1 MHISFTG
8 DCVLARFSLSDRVW
22 KKTSVKEEKAEKPQA
37 QAQTSQNARMLARL
51 FIASLLFASTDAF
64 APSARAVKPVAGG
77 VRSPAISM
85 RGWEDPYA
93 KGAGFKTDKL
103 NVKKNSF
110 DEEMDE
116 INSKNNQVLGIAL
129 FAMIGIII
137 ALVGTT
143 SIQAGVL

>member
-1 MHISFTG
+1 M
-8 DCVLARFSLSDRVW
+8 RVE
-22 KKTSVKEEKAEKPQA
+22 KTSVKEEKAEKPQA

-85 RGWEDPYA
+85 RGWGGPLRE
-93 KGAGFKTDKL
+93 GRGFKTD
-103 NVKKNSF
+103 NRAKKNSL